1 MYVAPQFRVT
11 DPELVLDFIKSNPF
25 GILIA
30 SQSNIP
36 LASHIPFWLE
46 EREGGYFLLGHLA
59 IANELVSVLETTGQ
73 VLAIFQGS
81 HGYISPS
88 WYEKQNV
95 PTWNYQAIHIY
106 GSVTLL
112 SDADLEL
119 HVAELMNA
127 YEALVPGGRKYE
139 GLEHDYRQRE
149 LRGIK
154 GFRIKI
160 ENVEAAYK
168 LSQNRNDKDYQ
179 NIVEQLKSSGNPHDH
194 ELARTMEEN
203 RPGSENKKPGP

>member
-1 MYVAPQFRVT
+1 MYVAPHFRVT
-11 DPELVLDFIKSNPF
+11 DPEKVLEFIRSNPF
-25 GILIA
+25 GILVA

-46 EREGGYFLLGHLA
+46 EREGNYFLLGHLS
-59 IANELVSVLETTGQ
+59 IANELVNVLLGANQ

-95 PTWNYQAIHIY
+95 PTWNYQAVHIY
-106 GSVTLL
+106 GSAALV

-119 HVAELMNA
+119 HVGELMNA
-127 YEALVPGGRKYE
+127 YEGNIPGGRKYE
-139 GLEHDYRQRE
+139 DMEPDYRQRE

-154 GFRIKI
+154 GFRIRI
-160 ENVEAAYK
+160 ENVEASYK
-168 LSQNRNDKDYQ
+168 LSQNRNDQDYG
-179 NIVEQLKSSGNPHDH
+179 NIVEQLKSSGNPHDL
-194 ELARTMEEN
+194 ELARVMEEN
-203 RPGSENKKPGP
+203 RTMPENKKPGQ

>member
-1 MYVAPQFRVT
+1 MYVAPYFQMT
-11 DPELVLDFIKSNPF
+11 DADKVLDFIKSNPF
-25 GILIA
+25 GILVA

-46 EREGGYFLLGHLA
+46 ERDGSYFLTGHLS
-59 IANELVSVLETTGQ
+59 IANELASVLEKVDQ
-73 VLAIFQGS
+73 VLVIFQGS

-95 PTWNYQAIHIY
+95 PTWNYQAVHIY
-106 GSVTLL
+106 GSAALL
-112 SDADLEL
+112 SGPELEA
-119 HVAELMNA
+119 HVKELMDS
-127 YEALVPGGRKYE
+127 YESNIPGGRKYE
-139 GLEHDYRQRE
+139 DMTADYREKE

-168 LSQNRNDKDYQ
+168 LSQNRNEKDHA
-179 NIVEQLKSSGNPHDH
+179 NIIEQLKKSANPHDH
-194 ELARTMEEN
+194 ELAKLMEEN
-203 RPGSENKKPGP
+203 RPTQKQKAGL